1 MKLIA
6 VAAAIEVAAGLILIV
21 SPPLVARLMLNAD
34 LNAAGEAIGHVAG
47 FGLLGLGLAGWPASA
62 QADGKSAAVRGLL
75 AYNVLGAIFFIYLGI
90 QGTLVGML
98 LWPAAVLHTVL
109 AILLARVFLRVT
121 SR

>member
-34 LNAAGEAIGHVAG
+34 LNAAGEAIGRVAG

-98 LWPAAVLHTVL
+98 LWPAAILHAVL